1 MTNTHILRFVSLC
14 IFQAAGNSSALFLTA
29 AAQNLL
35 CLKLAESLGVVIS
48 NPWVTWFKA
57 ASVPA
62 FVALLATPLILY
74 NLSPPEIKNTPEAPA
89 IAAKKLQDMG
99 PVKQN
104 ELVMMATMLLAVTLW
119 VFG

>member
-1 MTNTHILRFVSLC
+1 MIV
-14 IFQAAGNSSALFLTA
+14 
-29 AAQNLL
+29 
-35 CLKLAESLGVVIS
+35 S

-62 FVALLATPLILY
+62 FVALLATPLIIY
-74 NLSPPEIKNTPEAPA
+74 QLSPPEMKDTPEAPG
-89 IAAKKLQDMG
+89 IAAKKLQEMG

-104 ELVMMATMLLAVTLW
+104 EWVMMATMLLAVTLW